1 MEHVLITIITL
12 AAYFLPSLIALVRN
26 HHNKTALMVTNLL
39 LGWTGVIWLVTLIWS
54 FTNQKE
60 TSIIIN
66 NTQGVAK

>member
-1 MEHVLITIITL
+1 MEHTLITIITL

-39 LGWTGVIWLVTLIWS
+39 LGWTGIVWLVTLIWS

-60 TSIIIN
+60 TSIVIN